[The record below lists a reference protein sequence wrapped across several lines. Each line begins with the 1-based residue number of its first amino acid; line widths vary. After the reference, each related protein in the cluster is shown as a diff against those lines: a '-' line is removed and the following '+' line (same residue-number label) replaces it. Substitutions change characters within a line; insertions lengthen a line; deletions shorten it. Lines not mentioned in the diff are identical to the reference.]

1 MPTKID
7 VANLAALKLG
17 SEWISSDFK
26 EDSKFARSISLCYDR
41 LLYAELAKNRWAFAI
56 KRASLP
62 ALAKAPAW
70 GFERQFL
77 LPTDCLRLDWVDGAG
92 RSEYLA
98 NFLPDSTTS
107 FKVEG
112 TRILTDLAAP
122 LKIRYV
128 AKVDNP
134 EQWDPCFLDA
144 FAARLAAE
152 VCEAIT
158 QSEAKKWMLWSEY
171 DSSIATA
178 RRMSA
183 IQNPPQSIPDDSWNE
198 SRL

>member
-17 SEWISSDFK
+17 AEWISSFND
-26 EDSKFARSISLCYDR
+26 ETKFARSIKLCYDR

-62 ALAKAPAW
+62 ALANAPAW

-77 LPTDCLRLDWVDGAG
+77 LPVDCLRLDWVNGAG

-98 NFLPDSTTS
+98 NFLPDSTS
-107 FKVEG
+107 PFKVEG
-112 TRILTDLAAP
+112 SNILTDLEAP
-122 LKIRYV
+122 LQIRYV
-128 AKVDNP
+128 GKIDNP
-134 EQWDPCFLDA
+134 ELWDPCFLDA

-152 VCEAIT
+152 VCEAVT
-158 QSEAKKWMLWSEY
+158 QSDSKKKMLWSEY
-171 DSSIATA
+171 ESSIATA

-183 IQNPPQSIPDDSWNE
+183 IQNPPSSIPDDSWNE